1 MKLLLIVPEN
11 SYRIKEFLNAAEVLG
26 IDTFVAT
33 DSTFA
38 PPDLAEKVFDSLEF
52 CHPQVAGASINIIVE
67 RLGIDTVVAIDEGGI
82 EVLEWSRAL
91 SKGLSKPPVRSL
103 ALRDKNLLRKVLS
116 EVVLQPK
123 VIDETEVSNFIDKG
137 LIVKPSKGSASI
149 GVMRVST
156 IAELK
161 SAISLID
168 SQLGQYGSAMI
179 EEYVEGTEH
188 AFEGVVV
195 NGCVVE
201 LAIFD
206 KPHPLIGPYF
216 AETIYVT
223 PSNLDD
229 QLRRKLLQTI
239 ESAIERLEIENG
251 PIHVEVRVTS
261 DGKIVIIDLA
271 NRSIGGRCSSALSF
285 VGDRTLEVVLLEAL
299 TEGDASHARREK
311 QYSGVYMVPTRT
323 SGIVRSINGIEAAQ
337 RIPFVTSV
345 IVDAKVG
352 HHYETLPTE
361 GSYLGFIFAKAP
373 TRALCIDALE
383 KSHEVIKIEVEADF
397 AGAAAS
403 HEMYHQSFE
412 RH

>member
-11 SYRIKEFLNAAEVLG
+11 SYRIKEFLNAAEILG
-26 IDTFVAT
+26 LDTFVAT

-38 PPDLAEKVFDSLEF
+38 PPDLAEKVFDSLDF
-52 CHPQVAGASINIIVE
+52 CNPQLAGASINIIVE
-67 RLGIDTVVAIDEGGI
+67 RLAIDTVVAIDEGGI

-91 SKGLSKPPVRSL
+91 SKGLSGPPIRSL

-116 EVVLQPK
+116 EVVLQPN
-123 VIDETEVSNFIDKG
+123 VIGETEASHFIDKG

-156 IAELK
+156 LPELK
-161 SAISLID
+161 SAVSFIE
-168 SQLGQYGSAMI
+168 SQLAQYGSAMI

-188 AFEGVVV
+188 AFEGVVI
-195 NGCVVE
+195 NGSVVE

-216 AETIYVT
+216 AETIYIT

-229 QLRRKLLQTI
+229 QLKRKLLQTI
-239 ESAIERLEIENG
+239 ESAIKRLEIENG

-299 TEGDASHARREK
+299 TEGGASHTRREK
-311 QYSGVYMVPTRT
+311 QYSGVYMIPTRT
-323 SGIVRSINGIEAAQ
+323 SGIVRNINGIEAAQ
-337 RIPFVTSV
+337 QIPFVTGV

-352 HHYETLPTE
+352 HHYEALPMA
-361 GSYLGFIFAKAP
+361 GSYFGFIFAKAP
-373 TRALCIDALE
+373 TRQLCIDALE
-383 KSHEVIKIEVEADF
+383 KSHEVINVEVESDF

-403 HEMYHQSFE
+403 HEMDHLPS
-412 RH
+412 